1 MSQDVEHRIRERAY
15 QIWQEQ
21 GCPEGSDHEHW
32 FLAEQEVSAAAPP
45 KAGGKANGRKPPA
58 KKAAPAKAAPTKTA
72 RAGEAPKPA
81 AESKPRARK
90 AAVTA

>member
-15 QIWQEQ
+15 QIWQEK

-32 FLAEQEVSAAAPP
+32 FLAEQEVASAAAPE
-45 KAGGKANGRKPPA
+45 ANGKKPAA
-58 KKAAPAKAAPTKTA
+58 KKATPAKAAT
-72 RAGEAPKPA
+72 AGEAPKPA
-81 AESKPRARK
+81 AERKPRARK